1 MKFSPFYLTQYWRL
15 KMDNSKKII
24 QHLLVQVDILKN
36 ELFELEKL
44 YKAKELEL
52 LVQKSKGGKK

>member
-1 MKFSPFYLTQYWRL
+1 MQYWRL
-15 KMDNSKKII
+15 KMDKNKKII
-24 QHLLVQVDILKN
+24 RHLLVQVDILKN

>member
-1 MKFSPFYLTQYWRL
+1 MQYWRL

-44 YKAKELEL
+44 YRAKELESM
-52 LVQKSKGGKK
+52 VRKNDRGTK

>member
-1 MKFSPFYLTQYWRL
+1 
-15 KMDNSKKII
+15 MDNSKKII

-44 YKAKELEL
+44 YRAKELESM
-52 LVQKSKGGKK
+52 VRKNDRGTK

>member
-1 MKFSPFYLTQYWRL
+1 MKFSPFHLTQYWRL

-44 YKAKELEL
+44 YRAKELEL
-52 LVQKSKGGKK
+52 MVEKSKDGKK

>member
-1 MKFSPFYLTQYWRL
+1 
-15 KMDNSKKII
+15 MDNSKQII
-24 QHLLVQVDILKN
+24 QHLIVQVDILKN

-52 LVQKSKGGKK
+52 LLLKSKGGQK